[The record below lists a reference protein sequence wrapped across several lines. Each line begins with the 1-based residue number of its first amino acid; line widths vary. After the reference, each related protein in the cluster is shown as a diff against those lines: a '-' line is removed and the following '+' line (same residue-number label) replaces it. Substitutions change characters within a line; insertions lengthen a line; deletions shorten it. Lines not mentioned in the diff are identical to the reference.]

1 MLRRL
6 PESVIGLGDQWFCP
20 FGIKNQSC
28 FVRAGLNADSRVSG
42 QVVLCIGLLLRLVG
56 MLPHCNFLREL
67 CGSISLTDEPSFLFK
82 DL

>member
-1 MLRRL
+1 MLRSL
-6 PESVIGLGDQWFCP
+6 PESVIGLGDQRFCP

-28 FVRAGLNADSRVSG
+28 FVRAGLNADSRVS
-42 QVVLCIGLLLRLVG
+42 VLCIGLLLRLVG

-67 CGSISLTDEPSFLFK
+67 RGSISLTDEPSFLFK